1 MASVI
6 FEFNFFCLFL
16 FLNFKS
22 YFLMSSKIITEDM
35 LKSSAAGS
43 DSLVS
48 VLISNYPLSNG
59 GYLVSFGRDDSEGS
73 FKNYDPVLASTFDG
87 SLLSR
92 HLDYDPIFLPPGCFY
107 LPDSGLASFI
117 ESLAFGA
124 SFFSM
129 KFLPASPQMQSLII
143 VKVDEESFFKYE
155 QKEEN
160 KR

>member
-1 MASVI
+1 MASQVI
-6 FEFNFFCLFL
+6 
-16 FLNFKS
+16 
-22 YFLMSSKIITEDM
+22 TDDM
-35 LKSSAAGS
+35 LKSSAKS

-59 GYLVSFGRDDSEGS
+59 GYLVSFGKDDPEGS
-73 FKNYDPVLASTFDG
+73 FKNYDPVLASTFEG
-87 SLLSR
+87 SLLSKY
-92 HLDYDPIFLPPGCFY
+92 LDCNPLFLPTGCFY

-124 SFFSM
+124 SFFEM
-129 KFLPASPQMQSLII
+129 KLLPSSAQMQSLII
-143 VKVDEESFFKYE
+143 VKVNEESLFEYE